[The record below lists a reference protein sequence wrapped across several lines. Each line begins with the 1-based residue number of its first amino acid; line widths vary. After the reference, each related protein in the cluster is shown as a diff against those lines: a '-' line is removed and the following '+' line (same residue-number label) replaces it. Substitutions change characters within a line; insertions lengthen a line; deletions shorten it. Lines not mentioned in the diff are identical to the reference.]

1 MLVSALDIYSHETC
15 NEYDIFSLYIKLVKK
30 NNINVQMIS
39 FFLNNS
45 MPTLPLSPTLQK
57 KHQKTHK

>member
-30 NNINVQMIS
+30 IILMR
-39 FFLNNS
+39 
-45 MPTLPLSPTLQK
+45 K
-57 KHQKTHK
+57 